1 MKLISK
7 EAMVGAVVL
16 MAVGVFIVGTLWLRG
31 KSPGGDA
38 IYVVYSDVQTLKDAS
53 SVRISGAQVGRVD
66 GIKYVAPGRVVIGLK
81 LDKKNHIVVTSTAT
95 AVVTAVGVLGDY
107 MIVLDPGKGRPLA
120 RGDTIQGTI
129 ASGVMDRV
137 ANIAT
142 KASETMTRLNAM
154 FDTQLVVDLRH
165 TITSTRRF
173 MDYLADQKNGP
184 TSQMN
189 PTMLSLQRATAR
201 LDSTI
206 AAIDPKLLQTR
217 LDSTMGSASKAADRL
232 GALSART
239 DSMMARIQQ
248 GEGSLGRFMND
259 TLLYSNLTH
268 TMQAM
273 TDLLNEIKKNPG
285 KIGVTVR
292 IF

>member
-1 MKLISK
+1 MNSISK

-16 MAVGVFIVGTLWLRG
+16 VAVGAFIIGTLWLRG

-66 GIKYVAPGRVVIGLK
+66 GINYVAPGRVVVGVK
-81 LDKKNHIVVTSTAT
+81 LDKRNHIVVTSNAT

-107 MIVLDPGKGRPLA
+107 MIVLDPGNGTPLA
-120 RGDTIQGTI
+120 RGDTIKGTL
-129 ASGVMDRV
+129 ATGVMDRV
-137 ANIAT
+137 GNIAL

-165 TITSTRRF
+165 TIASARHF
-173 MDYLADQKNGP
+173 MDYLADQRNGP
-184 TSQMN
+184 TSQVN
-189 PTMLSLQRATAR
+189 PTLVALQQAT
-201 LDSTI
+201 
-206 AAIDPKLLQTR
+206 TR
-217 LDSTMGSASKAADRL
+217 LDSTVDQIDARKLQSRVDSTMTSAGKAADRVA
-232 GALSART
+232 ALSQRA
-239 DSMMARIQQ
+239 DSLVDRLQHS
-248 GEGSLGRFMND
+248 EGSLGKFMND
-259 TLLYSNLTH
+259 TTLYVNLTR
-268 TMQAM
+268 TMQAL

-292 IF
+292 VF

>member
-16 MAVGVFIVGTLWLRG
+16 LAVGAFLVATLWLRG
-31 KSPGGDA
+31 KSPGGNDV
-38 IYVVYSDVQTLKDAS
+38 YVIYSDVQTLKDAS
-53 SVRISGAQVGRVD
+53 AVRISGAQVGRVD
-66 GIKYVAPGRVVIGLK
+66 GIDYVAPGRVLVGLK
-81 LDKKNHIVVTSTAT
+81 LAKDYHIHVTSTAT
-95 AVVTAVGVLGDY
+95 AVVTAVGLLGDY
-107 MIVLDPGKGRPLA
+107 MIVLDPGKGKPLA
-120 RGDTIQGTI
+120 RGDTIHGTI

-137 ANIAT
+137 ANIAA

-165 TITSTRRF
+165 TITSTRHF

-184 TSQMN
+184 TSQFN
-189 PTMLSLQRATAR
+189 PTMVSLQRVTAR

-206 AAIDPKLLQTR
+206 AEIDPKLLRTR
-217 LDSTMGSASKAADRL
+217 LDSTLGSAGKAADRL
-232 GALSART
+232 AAMSART
-239 DSMMARIQQ
+239 DSLIAKIQH
-248 GEGSLGRFMND
+248 GDGSLGRLMND
-259 TLLYSNLTH
+259 TTLYTNLTH

-273 TDLLNEIKKNPG
+273 TDLLNDIKKHPG
-285 KIGVTVR
+285 KVGITVK

>member
-1 MKLISK
+1 
-7 EAMVGAVVL
+7 MVGAVVL
-16 MAVGVFIVGTLWLRG
+16 IAVGAFIAGTLWLRG

-66 GIKYVAPGRVVIGLK
+66 GIDYVAPGRVVVGLK
-81 LDKKNHIVVTSTAT
+81 LDRHNHIVVTSTAT

-120 RGDTIQGTI
+120 RGDTIQGSI
-129 ASGVMDRV
+129 ASGVMDRLG
-137 ANIAT
+137 NIAL

-165 TITSTRRF
+165 TIGSARHF
-173 MDYLADQKNGP
+173 MDYLADQRNGP
-184 TSQMN
+184 TSQVN
-189 PTMLSLQRATAR
+189 PTLVALQKATAR
-201 LDSTI
+201 LDSTV
-206 AAIDPKLLQTR
+206 AQIDARQLQSR
-217 LDSTMGSASKAADRL
+217 VDSTISSAGNAANRVA
-232 GALSART
+232 ALSQRA
-239 DSMMARIQQ
+239 DSLMTRIQRND
-248 GEGSLGRFMND
+248 GSLGRLMND
-259 TLLYSNLTH
+259 TTLYVNLTR
-268 TMQAM
+268 TMQAL

-285 KIGVTVR
+285 KIGVTVK

>member
-1 MKLISK
+1 MKSISK
-7 EAMVGAVVL
+7 EALVGAVVL
-16 MAVGVFIVGTLWLRG
+16 VAIAAFTAGTLWLRG

-38 IYVVYSDVQTLKDAS
+38 IYVVYSDVETLKEAS
-53 SVRISGAQVGRVD
+53 SVRISGASVGRVD
-66 GIKYVAPGRVVIGLK
+66 GIDYVAPGRVVVGLK
-81 LDKKNHIVVTSTAT
+81 LEKKNHIVVTSTAT
-95 AVVTAVGVLGDY
+95 AVVTAVGLLGDY
-107 MIVLDPGKGRPLA
+107 MIVLDPGKGKPLA

-129 ASGVMDRV
+129 ATGVMDRV
-137 ANIAT
+137 STIAS

-165 TITSTRRF
+165 TIGSARHF

-184 TSQMN
+184 TSQVN
-189 PTMLSLQRATAR
+189 PTMVALQRTTAR
-201 LDSTI
+201 LDSTV
-206 AAIDPKLLQTR
+206 AQIDPKLLQVR
-217 LDSTMGSASKAADRL
+217 VDSTLASAGKAADRL
-232 GALSART
+232 AGMSAHA
-239 DSMMARIQQ
+239 DSLISQIQHGQ
-248 GEGSLGRFMND
+248 GSLGKFMND
-259 TLLYSNLTH
+259 TTLYANLTR

>member
-66 GIKYVAPGRVVIGLK
+66 GIKYVAPGRVVVGLK